1 MRTNQRRESVCRR
14 LLGSHSGVMGED
26 VSVED
31 TGYEVL
37 RILGWQEKGVVAL
50 AMVRVLEEDRE
61 IMDRSRLGGRN
72 QR

>member
-1 MRTNQRRESVCRR
+1 
-14 LLGSHSGVMGED
+14 MGED